1 MSHTRAVVMVMALA
15 ALSGCASET
24 LFQSNFD
31 ATAVGQPPAT
41 AQQVGT
47 ATISGPANSVI
58 VVAPPVQPSGRWL
71 QISRP
76 TGPDVSSF
84 QGKLIR
90 MPGQGT
96 YTFTATMFMP
106 QNSQTATVQFEPFSN
121 SPSDLSGFLHLDF
134 TPENN
139 VRIDDIDSTR
149 FGEFPR
155 DQPFIVQVTLTIG
168 LPSTAHIVLSGAGAS
183 GDKTYQVLTP
193 FNGSAQ
199 QFGAL
204 RVWQGFPHTG
214 AFDVTNIVVSK
225 KKS

>member
-1 MSHTRAVVMVMALA
+1 MSHVRAVVMVMALA
-15 ALSGCASET
+15 VLSGCTSET

-31 ATAVGQPPAT
+31 ATSVGQPPAT

-47 ATISGPANSVI
+47 AAISGPANSVV

-106 QNSQTATVQFEPFSN
+106 QNSQTATVQFEPFGN

-139 VRIDDIDSTR
+139 VRIDDIESSR

-168 LPSTAHIVLSGAGAS
+168 APSTAHIVLSGTGAS
-183 GDKTYQVLTP
+183 GDSTYQVLAP
-193 FNGSAQ
+193 FNGRAQ
-199 QFGAL
+199 QFGAV

>member
-1 MSHTRAVVMVMALA
+1 MSHVRSVVIALA
-15 ALSGCASET
+15 LATLSGCASET

-31 ATAVGQPPAT
+31 ATSVGQPPAS

-47 ATISGPANSVI
+47 AAIDAPAESVI
-58 VVAPPVQPSGRWL
+58 VVAPPVQPSGHWL
-71 QISRP
+71 QVSRP
-76 TGPDVSSF
+76 SGPAVSSF

-96 YTFTATMFMP
+96 YTFSATMFMP
-106 QNSQTATVQFEPFSN
+106 TNSQTATVQFEPFIN

-134 TPENN
+134 TPQNN
-139 VRIDDIDSTR
+139 VRIDDIESTR
-149 FGEFPR
+149 FGQFPR

-168 LPSTAHIVLSGAGAS
+168 TTSTARIILSGADAS
-183 GDKTYQVLTP
+183 GDTTYTLP
-193 FNGSAQ
+193 AFFNNRAQ
-199 QFGAL
+199 QFGAV
-204 RVWQGFPHTG
+204 RVWQGIPHTG